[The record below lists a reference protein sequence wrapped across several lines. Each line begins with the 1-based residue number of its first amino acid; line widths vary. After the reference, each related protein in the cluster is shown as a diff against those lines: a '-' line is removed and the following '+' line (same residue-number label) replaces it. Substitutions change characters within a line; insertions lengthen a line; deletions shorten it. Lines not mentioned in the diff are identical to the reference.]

1 MTFVRRAAVRRTG
14 LVGCAALLILGAAN
28 VAQAE
33 PRNPLKLPNAQYEL
47 QGDPAQQQA
56 VARGTADDGGAP

>member
-14 LVGCAALLILGAAN
+14 LVGCAALFILGAAN

-33 PRNPLKLPNAQYEL
+33 PRNPLKLPNAQYE
-47 QGDPAQQQA
+47 PITWAQIDGWA
-56 VARGTADDGGAP
+56 EDDHDARSR